1 MGVSRLQNVVLTR
14 LHQTPLP
21 HLRLPLR
28 GPVAATSSGAPV
40 ATNRYKSTDTQV
52 LGMLL
57 REATGI
63 SVTKYMQEAL
73 WNPMGAESNAYW
85 FVDSENMEMVY
96 GFLNAT
102 ARDYAKL
109 GELFRLKGKF
119 NGKQIVPSSWVKSS
133 TTPDAPRLMPGENPL
148 SDFPMG
154 YGYQW
159 WIPDSSDDFTAIG
172 TYNQFIYVSPEN
184 NTVVVKLSANKIYVT
199 SDEASKLSEEETVSF
214 FKSSHRLIH
223 CSKTLRYRG
232 W

>member
-1 MGVSRLQNVVLTR
+1 
-14 LHQTPLP
+14 
-21 HLRLPLR
+21 
-28 GPVAATSSGAPV
+28 
-40 ATNRYKSTDTQV
+40 
-52 LGMLL
+52 MLL

-133 TTPDAPRLMPGENPL
+133 TTPDAPHLMPGENPL
-148 SDFPMG
+148 SDFP
-154 YGYQW
+154 W
-159 WIPDSSDDFTAIG
+159 VTATNGGFLIVA
-172 TYNQFIYVSPEN
+172 TIS
-184 NTVVVKLSANKIYVT
+184 L
-199 SDEASKLSEEETVSF
+199 LSELTINLATF
-214 FKSSHRLIH
+214 RL
-223 CSKTLRYRG
+223 KTTP
-232 W
+232 

>member
-1 MGVSRLQNVVLTR
+1 MSCFLVCTRRLCRICVFHFGDRSLPPLQARPR
-14 LHQTPLP
+14 LLI
-21 HLRLPLR
+21 
-28 GPVAATSSGAPV
+28 ATTLQIP
-40 ATNRYKSTDTQV
+40 KSTDTQV

-63 SVTKYMQEAL
+63 SVTRYMQEVF

-102 ARDYAKL
+102 ARDYAKP
-109 GELFRLKGKF
+109 GELFRLKGKV
-119 NGKQIVPSSWVKSS
+119 NGKQTVPSSWVKSS
-133 TTPDAPRLMPGENPL
+133 TTPDAPHLMPRENPL

-172 TYNQFIYVSPEN
+172 TYNRFIYVSPEN
-184 NTVVVKLSANKIYVT
+184 NTVVVKLSANKIYGT

-214 FKSSHRLIH
+214 FKSSHRLIY
-223 CSKTLRYRG
+223 CSKALRYRG